1 MNKIAVA
8 TEPLPGGFVSV
19 SPVPGSSAS
28 SVAPMD
34 ELFFGALLSHFPR
47 LSTSH
52 FPRLSTSH
60 FPRLSTLSG
69 AQFLTLLRLGG
80 SLWWTYQVFF
90 FFLTR
95 LQVPSHKLLWSFVDC
110 LSVLPT
116 LWRQF
121 VQCKSNFYCSLP
133 SEQCPDAVQ
142 RRFRFDLSALSGSSL
157 GAVSIFFGAKF
168 FFFR

>member
-1 MNKIAVA
+1 MNKIGEIGKNVATALVSHGSQLAVA

-52 FPRLSTSH
+52 FPRLST
-60 FPRLSTLSG
+60 LSG
-69 AQFLTLLRLGG
+69 PRFLTLLRLGG

-90 FFLTR
+90 LFLHAYKFLLTSSFG
-95 LQVPSHKLLWSFVDC
+95 PSSTVC
-110 LSVLPT
+110 LSFPPSGDNLFSVRAIFIVHYPRSSAQTRFSDGSVL
-116 LWRQF
+116 
-121 VQCKSNFYCSLP
+121 
-133 SEQCPDAVQ
+133 
-142 RRFRFDLSALSGSSL
+142 FRPH
-157 GAVSIFFGAKF
+157 
-168 FFFR
+168 